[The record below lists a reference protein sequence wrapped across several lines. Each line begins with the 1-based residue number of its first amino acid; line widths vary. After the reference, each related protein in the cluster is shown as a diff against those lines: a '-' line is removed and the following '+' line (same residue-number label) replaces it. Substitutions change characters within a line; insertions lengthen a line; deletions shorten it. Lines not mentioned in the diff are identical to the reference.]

1 MSKRPMYYILN
12 MNNSKPKGKF
22 SAGEDV
28 LGTIG
33 ILLMI
38 LISIPVILI
47 LPTNCFISPRSAA
60 GIKIGTM
67 VIMGVIIAMI
77 SFLYY
82 VFKD

>member
-1 MSKRPMYYILN
+1 MSKRPTYYILN
-12 MNNSKPKGKF
+12 MNNSKPKGKT

-28 LGTIG
+28 LGIIG
-33 ILLMI
+33 ILLMV

-47 LPTNCFISPRSAA
+47 IPTNCFISPRSAT
-60 GIKIGTM
+60 GIKTCTM
-67 VIMGVIIAMI
+67 VIMGIIIAII